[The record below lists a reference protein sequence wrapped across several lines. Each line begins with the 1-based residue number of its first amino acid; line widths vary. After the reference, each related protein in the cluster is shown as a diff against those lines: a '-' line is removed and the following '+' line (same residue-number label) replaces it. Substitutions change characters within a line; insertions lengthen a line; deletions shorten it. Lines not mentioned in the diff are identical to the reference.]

1 MHNLHGGLANMKC
14 LRCEGE
20 MKFVLKEKIQLGQ
33 MGLLLG
39 DIPHLMS
46 GALHVNVY
54 VCKKCRKMEFFDAG
68 TDFEGISDEELPQKT
83 CPRCGER
90 HDFDYPK
97 CPVCG
102 YDYYAK

>member
-1 MHNLHGGLANMKC
+1 MKC

-39 DIPHLMS
+39 DLPHLMS

-54 VCKKCRKMEFFDAG
+54 VCKKCKKMEFFDAG

>member
-46 GALHVNVY
+46 GALYVNVY
-54 VCKKCRKMEFFDAG
+54 VCKKCKKMEFFDAG